1 MHLYRPIIVCLLLL
15 GPMHLFAQTATPS
28 TLIDS
33 TDRKAVIKSL
43 GEQLKA
49 NYIFPDIAE
58 KAAKTLSAN
67 ASSGAYDGTKTT
79 KAFAVALTKDLQSVS
94 EDLHFRVDYDP
105 MFRAEPD
112 DNKPAT
118 KEELDEERQVA
129 EHMGFGIAKVERL
142 PGNVGYLDVRGF
154 LPADFVTVAYGAA
167 MNLLSG
173 TDAMILDLRQNDGGD
188 PSAVAALL
196 SYFFAAGDSR
206 HLNDLYWRSGNRN
219 QEFWTMPVAGA
230 RYAKPV
236 YVLTSPATFSG
247 GEECA
252 YDFQTQKR
260 GVLVGQTTGG
270 GANPGAGFSVGHNF
284 VVFIPTGRA
293 INPITKTNWEHVG
306 VKPDVA
312 VPAADALKTAYAT
325 ILKTLIPK
333 TKDPDQLSELKS
345 TLVRV
350 EKGEDE
356 KPDYTPQ
363 K

>member
-1 MHLYRPIIVCLLLL
+1 MHLYRPIFVFMLLLSS
-15 GPMHLFAQTATPS
+15 MQLFAQAATPS
-28 TLIDS
+28 APIES
-33 TDRKAVIKSL
+33 ADRKAVIKSL

-49 NYIFPDIAE
+49 NYVFPDIAE
-58 KAAKTLSAN
+58 KVETTLSAN
-67 ASSGAYDGTKTT
+67 AASGAYDGTKTT
-79 KAFAVALTKDLQSVS
+79 DVFAAALTKDLQSVS
-94 EDLHFRVDYDP
+94 KDLHFRVDYDATFKP
-105 MFRAEPD
+105 EPD

-118 KEELDEERQVA
+118 KEELDDARQFA

-142 PGNVGYLDVRGF
+142 PGNVGYLDIRGF
-154 LPADFVTVAYGAA
+154 LPTDFVTGAYGAA

-206 HLNDLYWRSGNRN
+206 HLNDLYWRSGNRT
-219 QEFWTMPVAGA
+219 QEFWTMPVAGS

-236 YVLTSPATFSG
+236 YVLTSPDTFSG

-260 GVLVGQTTGG
+260 GILVGQTTGG
-270 GANPGAGFSVGHNF
+270 GANPGAEFSVGHNF

-312 VPAADALKTAYAT
+312 VHAADALKTAYAT

-345 TLVRV
+345 TLVRL

-356 KPDYTPQ
+356 KSDYAPQ